1 MGRIGIDA
9 RELEGRPTGVGRYL
23 RNLLS
28 CWAEESLRDSF
39 YLYSHTHLKGHPY
52 LASPGFHLHHL
63 SSRLLQSGV
72 YWEQCLL
79 PPYIKRHKIELF
91 FGPGYSLPLRLKCK
105 RAVTVHD
112 VSFEAHPE
120 WFSPRERFRRRFFCR
135 QAVRRANVVLAI
147 SNFTKEELIRYYKI
161 PEEKV
166 KTIYLCV
173 DPCFRL
179 MANDEPLE
187 SLRRSLNLTGRVL
200 LYAGAIL
207 NRRGIPEV
215 IKAFGE
221 VAKRVPDVTLVL
233 VGENRTY
240 PWIDLPALVAGL
252 GLEDKV
258 KLLGYVNDEDLVMLY
273 NIAEIFIYLSSYEGF
288 GLPPLEAMACGT
300 PVILQDTPAVREV
313 FGNNAM
319 VLTRAEVPL
328 IVEAMVELL
337 EDEGKR
343 EEMIKRGAQLTKK
356 FSCTTTAR
364 LTLEHLHRV
373 ME

>member
-9 RELEGRPTGVGRYL
+9 RELEGIPTGVGRYL
-23 RNLLS
+23 KNLLS
-28 CWAEESLRDSF
+28 CWAKEGLGDSF
-39 YLYSHTHLKGHPY
+39 YLYSRSHLKGYPF
-52 LASPGFHLHHL
+52 LSTPRFRLHHL
-63 SSRLLQSGV
+63 SSRFLQSGF

-79 PPYIKRHKIELF
+79 PPHLKRDKIELF
-91 FGPGYSLPLRLKCK
+91 FGPGYSLPLRLRCQG
-105 RAVTVHD
+105 AVTVHD

-120 WFSPRERFRRRFFCR
+120 WFRPRERFRRRFLCR
-135 QAVRRANVVLAI
+135 QAVRRADVVFAV
-147 SNFTKEELIRYYKI
+147 SNFTKEEIIRYYKI

-166 KTIYLCV
+166 ITVYNCL
-173 DPCFRL
+173 DPRFRPI
-179 MANDEPLE
+179 ANDEQLK
-187 SLRRSLNLTGRVL
+187 SFRRRLNLTGKVL

-207 NRRGIPEV
+207 NRRSIPEV

-240 PWIDLPALVAGL
+240 PWIDLPALVASL

-300 PVILQDTPAVREV
+300 PAILQDTPAVREV
-313 FGNNAM
+313 FGNTTM
-319 VLTRAEVPL
+319 ILPGAEVPL
-328 IVEAMVELL
+328 ITEAVIELL
-337 EDEGKR
+337 ENEGKR
-343 EEMIKRGAQLTKK
+343 EEMARRGAQLTNK